1 MQKIKIKLKLI
12 NMKIFFYINRVLVSL
27 RFRLRFLGLRVRFN
41 IDHFIQ
47 RGPVFFGHA
56 WVLDRARLVT
66 GIKVHLDYFDGQN
79 CVYGCQHSLP
89 RADIAAF
96 HAEIP
101 HAANS
106 GFVFSGRLRAES
118 SLSDAYFEIS
128 FDQGEPLI
136 MRFFDRFGRLDQAST
151 SAGWWSRLQRL
162 WAGGSAPHTPADAET
177 DRSGIGAA
185 PVAIIFDHA
194 MGGGANHYR
203 RDLVDKW
210 VAQGV
215 TCAVVTPNLNALKY
229 NLRIH
234 SLGGQAGREFESLA
248 EILNHLETLNISS
261 IFISNLVSFENP
273 VHILGWIVKLNEQR
287 QVKLNA
293 FFHDFYPVCPSWTL
307 LNADGQF
314 CNIPS
319 VDVCG
324 PCLSRQDT
332 PFLGL
337 LGPVSIESWRQAWAE
352 VLVRA
357 DEVVCFSRS
366 SMDLVRR
373 AFPAILPAR
382 VKHRPHQTPSP
393 IVSESYIPPAIGAP
407 LVIGIIGTIDRH
419 KGAEIVAQMAAIIAR
434 QGLDIRIVVCGTLAA
449 PCDSNVVTI
458 TGAYDVQRLPQILA
472 GHHVNLCLL
481 PSIWPETFSYVA
493 QEIMVMGYPLAVF
506 DLGAPAERVR
516 HYQRGLIL
524 PQIDAA
530 DALARLIGYHRD
542 SRGLQTPDGEA
553 GAARPAHA
561 GQPA

>member
-1 MQKIKIKLKLI
+1 MQKTKIKLKLI

-27 RFRLRFLGLRVRFN
+27 RFRLRFLGWRVRFN

-56 WVLDRARLVT
+56 WVLDGTRLVT
-66 GIKVHLDYFDGQN
+66 GIKVHLDYADGQN

-96 HAEIP
+96 HPEIA

-118 SLSDAYFEIS
+118 PLTDAFFEVS
-128 FDQGEPLI
+128 FDRGDTLT
-136 MRFFDRFGRLDQAST
+136 MRFFDRIGRLGQSDRPE
-151 SAGWWSRLQRL
+151 GWWSRLRRL
-162 WAGGSAPHTPADAET
+162 WQGSAPVLAQADAGM
-177 DRSGIGAA
+177 DCYGIGAT
-185 PVAIIFDHA
+185 PVVIIFDHA

-203 RDLVDKW
+203 RDLVDNW
-210 VAQGV
+210 VAKGV

-229 NLRIH
+229 DLRIH
-234 SLGGQAGREFESLA
+234 SLKGQVGREFDSLDG
-248 EILNHLETLNISS
+248 ILSNLETLNISS
-261 IFISNLVSFENP
+261 IFISNLVSFDNP
-273 VHILGWIVKLNEQR
+273 VDILGWLVKLNEQR
-287 QVKLNA
+287 QVKLGVL
-293 FFHDFYPVCPSWTL
+293 FHDFYPVCPSWTL
-307 LNADGQF
+307 LNADGRF
-314 CNIPS
+314 CGIPAA
-319 VDVCG
+319 DQCG
-324 PCLSRQDT
+324 PCLNRQDT

-337 LGPVSIESWRQAWAE
+337 LGPVTIESWRQAWAD

-357 DEVVCFSRS
+357 DEVICFSRS

-382 VKHRPHQTPSP
+382 LKHRPHQTPSP
-393 IVSESYIPPAIGAP
+393 IVAETYVPPALGAP

-419 KGAEIVAQMAAIIAR
+419 KGAAIIAQMAAIIAR

-458 TGAYDVQRLPQILA
+458 AGAYDVQRLPQILA
-472 GHHVNLCLL
+472 EHHVNLCLL

-516 HYQRGLIL
+516 HYRRGLIL
-524 PQIDAA
+524 PCIDAA
-530 DALARLIGYHRD
+530 DALARLMDYHVNA
-542 SRGLQTPDGEA
+542 RGIPAPDGVVGTA
-553 GAARPAHA
+553 HTAQASLPA
-561 GQPA
+561 